1 MKSMI
6 RIRVSAAQAHYG
18 GQLVDGAFVLQLFGD
33 CATELLIRH
42 DGDEGLFLTY
52 SDVQFK
58 APVYAGDYLEAVGTI
73 TEVGNTSR
81 KMEFVATKQITSPGD
96 PDAAPSAMDVLAEPI
111 IVATA
116 KGVCVVPKDK
126 QRKGYVGWQS

>member
-1 MKSMI
+1 MKSVI

-58 APVYAGDYLEAVGTI
+58 APVYAGDYLEAVGEI

-81 KMEFVATKQITSPGD
+81 KMEFVAVKQISSPAD
-96 PDAAPSAMDVLAEPI
+96 SNATPSAMDVLEEPI
-111 IVATA
+111 VVATA

-126 QRKGYVGWQS
+126 QRKG

>member
-1 MKSMI
+1 M
-6 RIRVSAAQAHYG
+6 
-18 GQLVDGAFVLQLFGD
+18 DGAFVLQLFGD

-58 APVYAGDYLEAVGTI
+58 APVYAGDYIEAVGTI

-81 KMEFVATKQITSPGD
+81 KMEFVATKHITRPQ
-96 PDAAPSAMDVLAEPI
+96 DADVAPSAMDVLDEPI
-111 IVATA
+111 VVATA

-126 QRKGYVGWQS
+126 QRRG

>member
-1 MKSMI
+1 MEESVL
-6 RIRVSAAQAHYG
+6 RVRVSAAEAHYQG
-18 GQLVDGAFVLQLFGD
+18 GLVDGAFVLQLFGD
-33 CATELLIRH
+33 AATELLIRH

-58 APVYAGDYLEAVGTI
+58 APVYAGDFIEVKGKI

-81 KMEFVATKQITSPGD
+81 KMEFVAVKQITAPT
-96 PDAAPSAMDVLAEPI
+96 DADLAPSAMDVLEKPL
-111 IVATA
+111 IVALA

-126 QRKGYVGWQS
+126 QRRG

>member
-1 MKSMI
+1 MKSVI

-58 APVYAGDYLEAVGTI
+58 APVYAGDFIEAVGTI

-81 KMEFVATKQITSPGD
+81 KMEFVAVKQIASPAD
-96 PDAAPSAMDVLAEPI
+96 PNAAPSAMDILDEPVV
-111 IVATA
+111 VATA

-126 QRKGYVGWQS
+126 QRR

>member
-1 MKSMI
+1 MESV
-6 RIRVSAAQAHYG
+6 IRVRISAAQAHYG

-58 APVYAGDYLEAVGTI
+58 APVFAGDFIEATGRI

-81 KMEFVATKQITSPGD
+81 KMEFMAVKQISRPAH
-96 PDAAPSAMDVLAEPI
+96 PNAAPSAMDVLDEPV

-116 KGVCVVPKDK
+116 KGVCVVPKDR
-126 QRKGYVGWQS
+126 QRG

>member
-1 MKSMI
+1 MKSVI
-6 RIRVSAAQAHYG
+6 RVRVSAAQAHYG
-18 GQLVDGAFVLQLFGD
+18 GELVDGAFVLQLFGD

-58 APVYAGDYLEAVGTI
+58 APVYAGDFLEAVGEI

-81 KMEFVATKQITSPGD
+81 KMKFQAVKQITRTNSSDLG
-96 PDAAPSAMDVLAEPI
+96 PSAMDVLEEPVV
-111 IVATA
+111 VATA
-116 KGVCVVPKDK
+116 KGVCVIPKNK
-126 QRKGYVGWQS
+126 QRRG

>member
-1 MKSMI
+1 MKSVI
-6 RIRVSAAQAHYG
+6 RVRVSAAQAHYG

-42 DGDEGLFLTY
+42 DGDEGLFLAY

-58 APVYAGDYLEAVGTI
+58 APVYAGDFIEAVGEI
-73 TEVGNTSR
+73 TEIGNTSR
-81 KMEFVATKQITSPGD
+81 KMEFRAVKQIASPQSTEL
-96 PDAAPSAMDVLAEPI
+96 APSAMDVLEEPVL
-111 IVATA
+111 VATA

-126 QRKGYVGWQS
+126 QRRG

>member
-1 MKSMI
+1 MKSVI

-58 APVYAGDYLEAVGTI
+58 APVYAGDYIEAVGTI

-81 KMEFVATKQITSPGD
+81 KMEFVATKHITRPQD
-96 PDAAPSAMDVLAEPI
+96 VDVAPSAMDVLDEPI
-111 IVATA
+111 VVATA

-126 QRKGYVGWQS
+126 QRRG